1 MLLILFTAVL
11 SAQPVMAQLESRHPD
26 RDVPTRVGFILMRS
40 TQIAETKKRPDR
52 NLPPSMRSLESVWL
66 DEIRALES
74 YCLKKF
80 GKSVSLAPV
89 IDAASAAKVADGE
102 ADVPLDQVSP
112 DIIKAIG
119 EPTTQP
125 DGFIHAF
132 FHDTPSGDDLAAC
145 VIKRSVMSII
155 SE

>member
-1 MLLILFTAVL
+1 MRNMLLILFTAVL

-102 ADVPLDQVSP
+102 ADVPLDQVAAYR
-112 DIIKAIG
+112 IFYHKA
-119 EPTTQP
+119 
-125 DGFIHAF
+125 AF
-132 FHDTPSGDDLAAC
+132 VKDKLLNVAMPQC
-145 VIKRSVMSII
+145 K
-155 SE
+155 